1 MNENLEE
8 LIEKYNKDIILYL
21 EESGFYEDIENSKL
35 TRETVY
41 TKQVNFLNEN
51 RPIRVMIIKAS
62 DYFSLTIS
70 STSPIRSK
78 RLSFIGY
85 SNKAPRKRIIN
96 ENVKFLNIF
105 VDAYISCI
113 NNREK
118 LDSVFNLNRNLIMLN
133 NGIEYDKFAETVYIC
148 IGGNRKTKNSTAIHF
163 DLMSSE
169 FPREIYDYCIK
180 YSLNIPEDL
189 KKMFE

>member
-1 MNENLEE
+1 MTENLKE
-8 LIEKYNKDIILYL
+8 LIEKYNKDVILYL
-21 EESGFYEDIENSKL
+21 EEIGFYEDIEDSKL
-35 TRETVY
+35 TGETVY

-51 RPIRVMIIKAS
+51 RPIRVLVIKGS

-70 STSPIRSK
+70 SIRSK

-85 SNKAPRKRIIN
+85 SNKPPHKRIIN
-96 ENVKFLNIF
+96 ENIKFSNNFI
-105 VDAYISCI
+105 DAYISCMK
-113 NNREK
+113 NREK

>member
-1 MNENLEE
+1 MTENLEE
-8 LIEKYNKDIILYL
+8 LIEKYNKDVILYL
-21 EESGFYEDIENSKL
+21 EESGFYEDTEYSKL
-35 TRETVY
+35 TGEIVH

-51 RPIRVMIIKAS
+51 RPIRVMIIKGR

-78 RLSFIGY
+78 RLSFIVY
-85 SNKAPRKRIIN
+85 SNKVPRKKIIN
-96 ENVKFLNIF
+96 ENVKFLNNF
-105 VDAYISCI
+105 VDAYVSCI

-118 LDSVFNLNRNLIMLN
+118 LDSMFNLNRNLIMLN
-133 NGIEYDKFAETVYIC
+133 NGIEYDKFSENVYIC
-148 IGGNRKTKNSTAIHF
+148 IAGDRKTKNSTAIHF

-169 FPREIYDYCIK
+169 FPREIYNYCIK